1 MGKNTK
7 KKENHKR
14 KLRVVRETRRQF
26 LLTFFDKNNKEKYVE
41 KEMNGFLM
49 VRSFSKQRNLFIVRV
64 YDNENSEEFKTWL
77 KDFCERI

>member
-7 KKENHKR
+7 KKENYKR